1 MTVFIN
7 GKERTITEAVTLDS
21 LVETYRKKGRVD
33 FVSINDKNVFKKKW
47 FTTVISE
54 GARVEF
60 YSIRGGG

>member
-33 FVSINDKNVFKKKW
+33 FVSINDINVLKKKW
-47 FTTVISE
+47 STAIISE
-54 GARVEF
+54 GDRVEF